1 MDKQNAALLLNLEL
15 PCDEEEVKEKVEE
28 KVFEL
33 RDFFLRQAIHP
44 VLFAGR
50 RERLRSLL
58 KAQEAILELSPV
70 VFDEIDQC
78 TWEHSS
84 FKNLLQQYSQELM
97 QLRLRVSASLLPEV
111 LIPLVNQMIQL
122 QETFEENFLQLG
134 KDLPEVA
141 APKQTEAIALGQV
154 IYKLNLQE
162 DVEFELAR
170 EKARILSRRKG
181 GKT

>member
-15 PCDEEEVKEKVEE
+15 PCDEEEVRDKVEE

-58 KAQEAILELSPV
+58 KAQEAILELSPA
-70 VFDEIDQC
+70 VFDEGAPF
-78 TWEHSS
+78 TWEYPS
-84 FKNLLQQYSQELM
+84 FQTLLEHYSHELM
-97 QLRLRVSASLLPEV
+97 QLRLKVSASLLPEV

-122 QETFEENFLQLG
+122 QEAFEDNFLLLG
-134 KDLPEVA
+134 KDLPEVS
-141 APKQTEAIALGQV
+141 APKQTNAIALGQV
-154 IYKLNLQE
+154 IYKLNQKE
-162 DVEFELAR
+162 DVVFELAR

>member
-15 PCDEEEVKEKVEE
+15 PCDEEEVRDKVEE

-58 KAQEAILELSPV
+58 KAQEAILELSPA
-70 VFDEIDQC
+70 VFDEGAPF
-78 TWEHSS
+78 TWEYLS
-84 FKNLLQQYSQELM
+84 FQTLLEHYSHELM
-97 QLRLRVSASLLPEV
+97 QLRLKVSASLLPEV

-122 QETFEENFLQLG
+122 QEAFEENFLQLG
-134 KDLPEVA
+134 KDLPEVS
-141 APKQTEAIALGQV
+141 APKQTDAIALGQV
-154 IYKLNLQE
+154 IYKLNQKE
-162 DVEFELAR
+162 DVVFELAR